1 MGLPP
6 LSRPLCLAVLCH
18 LVALL
23 AGQQHGVN
31 KCNFSC
37 NKMTQKIPVSRL
49 VGYQRNRESCN
60 DGAVILKTVKG
71 KSFCADPKE
80 EWVQKAMKHLDN
92 KAAVS
97 QKSGTFERQTS
108 EGKPRTTLGA
118 REMYRSAASEVNFTG
133 ESSDL
138 GAESALGTSPGVA
151 GSMGTRSSS
160 TSKAPDGG
168 TQKTELFNEA
178 AVTTTTSWQSSAADQ
193 PEAGLWTEGKASE
206 AASTLVPSTQTLPTP
221 VPSTQAPSTQTLPT
235 QTLPTPVPSTQT
247 LPTPVPSTQAPST
260 QASSTQTLPTKT
272 LSTQTLPT
280 WVPSTQALP
289 SLVSSTPVPSTQA
302 PTLSYTVLEDSSGPG
317 SLTVGIKVQDSSKNS
332 LGSKEMSPSS
342 AHMDAFL
349 GSATV
354 SSIFEVT
361 VASEGTP
368 SMDALA
374 SGSWGPET
382 EELPKAKEPVLTTAG
397 PRSLGILMTS
407 VPDSQ
412 VATRRQAVGLLA
424 FLGLLFCLGVA
435 MFAYQRLQSCPHKMV
450 GDVVEGICYVPR
462 SCGSN
467 SYVLVPV

>member
-6 LSRPLCLAVLCH
+6 LSWLSCLAVLCH
-18 LVALL
+18 LVVLL

-80 EWVQKAMKHLDN
+80 EWVQKAMKQLDQ
-92 KAAVS
+92 KAAVT
-97 QKSGTFERQTS
+97 QKSGTFERQIG
-108 EGKPRTTLGA
+108 EGEPRTPLGA
-118 REMYRSAASEVNFTG
+118 REMYWSAASEVNFTG
-133 ESSDL
+133 ESSGL

-168 TQKTELFNEA
+168 TQKTELINKA
-178 AVTTTTSWQSSAADQ
+178 AITTTTSWQSSAADQ

-235 QTLPTPVPSTQT
+235 P
-247 LPTPVPSTQAPST
+247 
-260 QASSTQTLPTKT
+260 T
-272 LSTQTLPT
+272 LSTP
-280 WVPSTQALP
+280 VSSTQALP
-289 SLVSSTPVPSTQA
+289 SLVPSTPVPSTQA
-302 PTLSYTVLEDSSGPG
+302 LTLSHAVLKDSSGPG

-332 LGSKEMSPSS
+332 LGSKETSPSS
-342 AHMDAFL
+342 AHTEAFL
-349 GSATV
+349 GLATV
-354 SSIFEVT
+354 SRVFEVT
-361 VASEGTP
+361 IASEGTP

-374 SGSWGPET
+374 SGSWAPET

-397 PRSLGILMTS
+397 PQSLGILMTS

-424 FLGLLFCLGVA
+424 FLGLLFCLGVG
-435 MFAYQRLQSCPHKMV
+435 MFAYQRLQSCPRKMV

>member
-6 LSRPLCLAVLCH
+6 LSWLSCLAVLCH
-18 LVALL
+18 LVVLL

-80 EWVQKAMKHLDN
+80 EWVQKAMKQLDQ
-92 KAAVS
+92 KAAVT
-97 QKSGTFERQTS
+97 QKSGTFERQIG
-108 EGKPRTTLGA
+108 EGEPRTPLGA
-118 REMYRSAASEVNFTG
+118 REMYWSAASEVNFTG
-133 ESSDL
+133 ESSGL

-168 TQKTELFNEA
+168 TQKTELINKA
-178 AVTTTTSWQSSAADQ
+178 AITTTTSWQSSAADQ

-235 QTLPTPVPSTQT
+235 PVPSTQT
-247 LPTPVPSTQAPST
+247 LPTLVPSTQAPST
-260 QASSTQTLPTKT
+260 QAPSTQTLPTKT
-272 LSTQTLPT
+272 LPTQTLSTP
-280 WVPSTQALP
+280 VSSTQALP
-289 SLVSSTPVPSTQA
+289 SLVPSTPVPSTQA
-302 PTLSYTVLEDSSGPG
+302 LTLSHAVLKDSSGPG

-332 LGSKEMSPSS
+332 LGSKETSPSS
-342 AHMDAFL
+342 AHTEAFL
-349 GSATV
+349 GLATV
-354 SSIFEVT
+354 SRVFEVT
-361 VASEGTP
+361 IASEGTP

-374 SGSWGPET
+374 SGSWAPET

-397 PRSLGILMTS
+397 PQSLGILMTS

-424 FLGLLFCLGVA
+424 FLGLLFCLGVG
-435 MFAYQRLQSCPHKMV
+435 MFAYQRLQSCPRKMV

>member
-31 KCNFSC
+31 KCNLFC
-37 NKMTQKIPVSRL
+37 NKMTQKIPESRL

-80 EWVQKAMKHLDN
+80 EWVQKAMKHLDH
-92 KAAVS
+92 KASVS

-133 ESSDL
+133 ESSSL

-168 TQKTELFNEA
+168 TQKIELFNEA
-178 AVTTTTSWQSSAADQ
+178 AFTTATSWQSSAADQ

-206 AASTLVPSTQTLPTP
+206 ATSTL
-221 VPSTQAPSTQTLPT
+221 
-235 QTLPTPVPSTQT
+235 VPSTQT

-272 LSTQTLPT
+272 LSTQTLPSL
-280 WVPSTQALP
+280 VPSTP
-289 SLVSSTPVPSTQA
+289 DPSTQA
-302 PTLSYTVLEDSSGPG
+302 PTLSYAVLEDSSGPG

-342 AHMDAFL
+342 AHTDAFL

-382 EELPKAKEPVLTTAG
+382 EELPKAKEPILTTAG

>member
-6 LSRPLCLAVLCH
+6 LSWLPCLAVLCH
-18 LVALL
+18 LVVLL

-49 VGYQRNRESCN
+49 VGYQRNRESCS

-80 EWVQKAMKHLDN
+80 EWVQKAMKQLDQ
-92 KAAVS
+92 KAAVT
-97 QKSGTFERQTS
+97 QKSGTFERQIG
-108 EGKPRTTLGA
+108 EGEPRSPLGA
-118 REMYRSAASEVNFTG
+118 REMYWSAASEVNFTG
-133 ESSDL
+133 ESSGL

-168 TQKTELFNEA
+168 TQKTELINKA
-178 AVTTTTSWQSSAADQ
+178 AITTTTSWQSSAANQ

-206 AASTLVPSTQTLPTP
+206 AA
-221 VPSTQAPSTQTLPT
+221 STQAPSTQTLPT
-235 QTLPTPVPSTQT
+235 QTLPTPVS
-247 LPTPVPSTQAPST
+247 
-260 QASSTQTLPTKT
+260 
-272 LSTQTLPT
+272 
-280 WVPSTQALP
+280 STQALS
-289 SLVSSTPVPSTQA
+289 SLVPSSPVPSNQA
-302 PTLSYTVLEDSSGPG
+302 LTLSRAVLKDSSGPG

-332 LGSKEMSPSS
+332 LGSKETSPSS
-342 AHMDAFL
+342 AHTEAFL
-349 GSATV
+349 GLATV
-354 SSIFEVT
+354 SRVFEVT
-361 VASEGTP
+361 IASEGTP

-374 SGSWGPET
+374 SGSWAPET

-397 PRSLGILMTS
+397 PQSLGILMTS

-424 FLGLLFCLGVA
+424 FLGLLFCLGVG
-435 MFAYQRLQSCPHKMV
+435 MFAYQRLQSCPRKMV

>member
-1 MGLPP
+1 MPISLCLP
-6 LSRPLCLAVLCH
+6 CLAVLCH
-18 LVALL
+18 LVVLL

-49 VGYQRNRESCN
+49 VGYQRNRESCS

-80 EWVQKAMKHLDN
+80 EWVQKAMKQLDQ
-92 KAAVS
+92 KAAVT
-97 QKSGTFERQTS
+97 QKSGTFERQIG
-108 EGKPRTTLGA
+108 EGEPRSPLGA
-118 REMYRSAASEVNFTG
+118 REMYWSAASEVNFTG
-133 ESSDL
+133 ESSGL

-168 TQKTELFNEA
+168 TQKTELINKA
-178 AVTTTTSWQSSAADQ
+178 AITTTTSWQSSAANQ

-206 AASTLVPSTQTLPTP
+206 AA
-221 VPSTQAPSTQTLPT
+221 STQAPSTQTLPT
-235 QTLPTPVPSTQT
+235 QTLPTPVS
-247 LPTPVPSTQAPST
+247 
-260 QASSTQTLPTKT
+260 
-272 LSTQTLPT
+272 
-280 WVPSTQALP
+280 STQALS
-289 SLVSSTPVPSTQA
+289 SLVPSSPVPSNQA
-302 PTLSYTVLEDSSGPG
+302 LTLSRAVLKDSSGPG

-332 LGSKEMSPSS
+332 LGSKETSPSS
-342 AHMDAFL
+342 AHTEAFL
-349 GSATV
+349 GLATV
-354 SSIFEVT
+354 SRVFEVT
-361 VASEGTP
+361 IASEGTP

-374 SGSWGPET
+374 SGSWAPET

-397 PRSLGILMTS
+397 PQSLGILMTS

-424 FLGLLFCLGVA
+424 FLGLLFCLGVG
-435 MFAYQRLQSCPHKMV
+435 MFAYQRLQSCPRKMV

>member
-1 MGLPP
+1 RWAGSQAWQESLF
-6 LSRPLCLAVLCH
+6 CH
-18 LVALL
+18 LL
-23 AGQQHGVN
+23 AQHGVN
-31 KCNFSC
+31 KCNLSC
-37 NKMTQKIPVSRL
+37 NKMTQKIPESRL

-80 EWVQKAMKHLDN
+80 EWVQKAMKHLDH
-92 KAAVS
+92 KASVS
-97 QKSGTFERQTS
+97 QKSGTFERQIG
-108 EGKPRTTLGA
+108 EGEPRTTLGA

-133 ESSDL
+133 ESSSL

-168 TQKTELFNEA
+168 TQKIELFNEA
-178 AVTTTTSWQSSAADQ
+178 AFTTATSWQSSAADQ

-206 AASTLVPSTQTLPTP
+206 ATSTLVPSTQTLPTP

-235 QTLPTPVPSTQT
+235 P
-247 LPTPVPSTQAPST
+247 
-260 QASSTQTLPTKT
+260 
-272 LSTQTLPT
+272 
-280 WVPSTQALP
+280 
-289 SLVSSTPVPSTQA
+289 
-302 PTLSYTVLEDSSGPG
+302 
-317 SLTVGIKVQDSSKNS
+317 NS

-342 AHMDAFL
+342 AHTDAFL

-382 EELPKAKEPVLTTAG
+382 EELPKAKEPILTTAG

>member
-1 MGLPP
+1 M
-6 LSRPLCLAVLCH
+6 CA
-18 LVALL
+18 
-23 AGQQHGVN
+23 
-31 KCNFSC
+31 K
-37 NKMTQKIPVSRL
+37 TQEGR
-49 VGYQRNRESCN
+49 QR
-60 DGAVILKTVKG
+60 
-71 KSFCADPKE
+71 
-80 EWVQKAMKHLDN
+80 
-92 KAAVS
+92 
-97 QKSGTFERQTS
+97 
-108 EGKPRTTLGA
+108 
-118 REMYRSAASEVNFTG
+118 
-133 ESSDL
+133 
-138 GAESALGTSPGVA
+138 
-151 GSMGTRSSS
+151 
-160 TSKAPDGG
+160 
-168 TQKTELFNEA
+168 TQ
-178 AVTTTTSWQSSAADQ
+178 
-193 PEAGLWTEGKASE
+193 
-206 AASTLVPSTQTLPTP
+206 
-221 VPSTQAPSTQTLPT
+221 
-235 QTLPTPVPSTQT
+235 
-247 LPTPVPSTQAPST
+247 
-260 QASSTQTLPTKT
+260 
-272 LSTQTLPT
+272 
-280 WVPSTQALP
+280 
-289 SLVSSTPVPSTQA
+289 
-302 PTLSYTVLEDSSGPG
+302 PG

-342 AHMDAFL
+342 AHTDAFL

-382 EELPKAKEPVLTTAG
+382 EELPKAKEPILTTAG

>member
-1 MGLPP
+1 IVLYLNFLLPAT
-6 LSRPLCLAVLCH
+6 SAWWHVCLYV
-18 LVALL
+18 
-23 AGQQHGVN
+23 QHGVN
-31 KCNFSC
+31 KCNLSC
-37 NKMTQKIPVSRL
+37 NKMTQKIPESRL

-80 EWVQKAMKHLDN
+80 EWVQKAMKHLDH
-92 KAAVS
+92 KASVS
-97 QKSGTFERQTS
+97 QKSGTFERQIG
-108 EGKPRTTLGA
+108 EGEPRTTLGA

-133 ESSDL
+133 ESSSL

-168 TQKTELFNEA
+168 TQKIELFNEA
-178 AVTTTTSWQSSAADQ
+178 AFTTATSWQSSAADQ

-206 AASTLVPSTQTLPTP
+206 ATSTLVPSTQTLPTP

-235 QTLPTPVPSTQT
+235 PVPSTQT
-247 LPTPVPSTQAPST
+247 LPTP
-260 QASSTQTLPTKT
+260 
-272 LSTQTLPT
+272 
-280 WVPSTQALP
+280 
-289 SLVSSTPVPSTQA
+289 
-302 PTLSYTVLEDSSGPG
+302 
-317 SLTVGIKVQDSSKNS
+317 VQDSSKNS

-342 AHMDAFL
+342 AHTDAFL

-382 EELPKAKEPVLTTAG
+382 EELPKAKEPILTTAG

>member
-6 LSRPLCLAVLCH
+6 LSRSLCLAVLCH

-31 KCNFSC
+31 KCNLSC
-37 NKMTQKIPVSRL
+37 NKMTQKIPESRL

-80 EWVQKAMKHLDN
+80 EWVQKAMKHLDH
-92 KAAVS
+92 KASVS
-97 QKSGTFERQTS
+97 QKSGTFERQIG
-108 EGKPRTTLGA
+108 EGEPRTTLGA

-133 ESSDL
+133 ESSSL

-168 TQKTELFNEA
+168 TQKIELFNEA
-178 AVTTTTSWQSSAADQ
+178 AFTTATSWQSSAADQ

-206 AASTLVPSTQTLPTP
+206 ATSTLVPSTQTLPTP
-221 VPSTQAPSTQTLPT
+221 VP
-235 QTLPTPVPSTQT
+235 
-247 LPTPVPSTQAPST
+247 
-260 QASSTQTLPTKT
+260 
-272 LSTQTLPT
+272 STQTLPT

-289 SLVSSTPVPSTQA
+289 SLVPSTPDPSTPA
-302 PTLSYTVLEDSSGPG
+302 PTLSYAVLEDSSGPG

-342 AHMDAFL
+342 AHTDAFL

-382 EELPKAKEPVLTTAG
+382 EELPKAKEPILTTAG

>member
-6 LSRPLCLAVLCH
+6 LSWLPCLAVLCH
-18 LVALL
+18 LVVLL
-23 AGQQHGVN
+23 TGQQHGVN

-49 VGYQRNRESCN
+49 VGYQRNRESCS

-80 EWVQKAMKHLDN
+80 EWVQKAMKQLDQ
-92 KAAVS
+92 KAAVT
-97 QKSGTFERQTS
+97 QKSGTFERQIG
-108 EGKPRTTLGA
+108 EGEPRTPLGA
-118 REMYRSAASEVNFTG
+118 REMYWSAASEVNFTG
-133 ESSDL
+133 ESSGL

-168 TQKTELFNEA
+168 TQKTELINKA
-178 AVTTTTSWQSSAADQ
+178 AITTTTSWQSSAADQ

-235 QTLPTPVPSTQT
+235 
-247 LPTPVPSTQAPST
+247 PVPSTQAPST
-260 QASSTQTLPTKT
+260 QAPSTQTPSTQTLPTPV
-272 LSTQTLPT
+272 S
-280 WVPSTQALP
+280 STQALS
-289 SLVSSTPVPSTQA
+289 SLVPSSPVPSHQA
-302 PTLSYTVLEDSSGPG
+302 LTLSHAVLKDSSGPG

-332 LGSKEMSPSS
+332 LGSKETSPSS
-342 AHMDAFL
+342 AHTEAFL
-349 GSATV
+349 GLATV
-354 SSIFEVT
+354 SRVFEVT
-361 VASEGTP
+361 IASEGTP

-374 SGSWGPET
+374 SGSWAPET

-397 PRSLGILMTS
+397 PQSMGILMTS

-424 FLGLLFCLGVA
+424 FLGLLFCLGVG
-435 MFAYQRLQSCPHKMV
+435 MFAYQRLQSCPRKMV

>member
-1 MGLPP
+1 MFA
-6 LSRPLCLAVLCH
+6 SRPGAS
-18 LVALL
+18 LL
-23 AGQQHGVN
+23 PRHRQ
-31 KCNFSC
+31 
-37 NKMTQKIPVSRL
+37 P
-49 VGYQRNRESCN
+49 
-60 DGAVILKTVKG
+60 
-71 KSFCADPKE
+71 
-80 EWVQKAMKHLDN
+80 WV
-92 KAAVS
+92 
-97 QKSGTFERQTS
+97 
-108 EGKPRTTLGA
+108 
-118 REMYRSAASEVNFTG
+118 
-133 ESSDL
+133 
-138 GAESALGTSPGVA
+138 
-151 GSMGTRSSS
+151 
-160 TSKAPDGG
+160 
-168 TQKTELFNEA
+168 
-178 AVTTTTSWQSSAADQ
+178 
-193 PEAGLWTEGKASE
+193 
-206 AASTLVPSTQTLPTP
+206 
-221 VPSTQAPSTQTLPT
+221 
-235 QTLPTPVPSTQT
+235 
-247 LPTPVPSTQAPST
+247 
-260 QASSTQTLPTKT
+260 
-272 LSTQTLPT
+272 STQTLPT

>member
-1 MGLPP
+1 IVIYLNFL
-6 LSRPLCLAVLCH
+6 LSATSAWWHVCLYV
-18 LVALL
+18 
-23 AGQQHGVN
+23 QHGVN

-49 VGYQRNRESCN
+49 VGYQRNRESCS

-80 EWVQKAMKHLDN
+80 EWVQKAMKQLDQ
-92 KAAVS
+92 KAAVT
-97 QKSGTFERQTS
+97 QKSGTFERQIG
-108 EGKPRTTLGA
+108 EGEPRSPLGA
-118 REMYRSAASEVNFTG
+118 REMYWSAASEVNFTG
-133 ESSDL
+133 ESSGL

-168 TQKTELFNEA
+168 TQKTELINKA
-178 AVTTTTSWQSSAADQ
+178 AITTTTSWQSSAANQ

-206 AASTLVPSTQTLPTP
+206 APSTQTLPTP
-221 VPSTQAPSTQTLPT
+221 VS
-235 QTLPTPVPSTQT
+235 
-247 LPTPVPSTQAPST
+247 
-260 QASSTQTLPTKT
+260 
-272 LSTQTLPT
+272 
-280 WVPSTQALP
+280 STQALS
-289 SLVSSTPVPSTQA
+289 SLVPSSPVPSNQ
-302 PTLSYTVLEDSSGPG
+302 
-317 SLTVGIKVQDSSKNS
+317 VQDSSKNS
-332 LGSKEMSPSS
+332 LGSKETSPSS
-342 AHMDAFL
+342 AHTEAFL
-349 GSATV
+349 GLATV
-354 SSIFEVT
+354 SRVFEVT
-361 VASEGTP
+361 IASEGTP

-374 SGSWGPET
+374 SGSWAPET

-397 PRSLGILMTS
+397 PQSLGILMTS

-424 FLGLLFCLGVA
+424 FLGLLFCLGVG
-435 MFAYQRLQSCPHKMV
+435 MFAYQRLQSCPRKMV

>member
-31 KCNFSC
+31 KCNLFC
-37 NKMTQKIPVSRL
+37 NKMTQKIPESRL

-80 EWVQKAMKHLDN
+80 EWVQKAMKHLDH
-92 KAAVS
+92 KASVS
-97 QKSGTFERQTS
+97 QTSATFERQIS
-108 EGKPRTTLGA
+108 EGEPRTTLGA

-133 ESSDL
+133 ESSSL
-138 GAESALGTSPGVA
+138 GAESALWTSPGVA

-168 TQKTELFNEA
+168 TQKIELFNEA
-178 AVTTTTSWQSSAADQ
+178 AFTTATSWQSSAADQ

-206 AASTLVPSTQTLPTP
+206 ATSTLVPSTPD
-221 VPSTQAPSTQTLPT
+221 PSTP
-235 QTLPTPVPSTQT
+235 
-247 LPTPVPSTQAPST
+247 
-260 QASSTQTLPTKT
+260 
-272 LSTQTLPT
+272 
-280 WVPSTQALP
+280 
-289 SLVSSTPVPSTQA
+289 A
-302 PTLSYTVLEDSSGPG
+302 PTLSYAVLEDSSGPG

-342 AHMDAFL
+342 AHTDAFL

-374 SGSWGPET
+374 LGSWGPET
-382 EELPKAKEPVLTTAG
+382 EELPKAKEPILTTAG

>member
-31 KCNFSC
+31 KCNLFC
-37 NKMTQKIPVSRL
+37 NKMTQKIPESRL

-80 EWVQKAMKHLDN
+80 EWVQKAMKHLDH
-92 KAAVS
+92 KASVS

-108 EGKPRTTLGA
+108 EGEPRTTLGA

-133 ESSDL
+133 ESSSL

-168 TQKTELFNEA
+168 TQKIELFNEA
-178 AVTTTTSWQSSAADQ
+178 AFTTATSWQSSAADQ

-206 AASTLVPSTQTLPTP
+206 ATSTLVPSTQTLPTP
-221 VPSTQAPSTQTLPT
+221 VPSTQAPST

-272 LSTQTLPT
+272 LSTQTLPSL
-280 WVPSTQALP
+280 VPSTP
-289 SLVSSTPVPSTQA
+289 DPSTQA
-302 PTLSYTVLEDSSGPG
+302 PTLSYAVLEDSSGPG

-342 AHMDAFL
+342 AHTDAFL

-382 EELPKAKEPVLTTAG
+382 EELPKAKEPILTTAG